1 VNLEFPLLGGTA
13 NRGRV
18 HRVGD
23 TVRRPLRPTA
33 PAVHA
38 LLRHLEA
45 AGFDGAPRILGVD
58 AAGREMLGYVPG
70 EAVTAP
76 APAWGLTDAALR
88 SVGAL
93 LRRFHDA
100 VAGFDAGPHRWSASP
115 PPPFDRGGITHNDP
129 NLDNVVFR
137 DGRAVALIDFDLAAP
152 GHPVWD
158 VAGTAR
164 LWAPLRDPVD
174 TPDVRRGRELERLRI
189 LADAYRLDEAGR
201 ARLAE
206 AVIGHHDWMAALVG
220 AGARAGV
227 PGFAEYWTPDS
238 QARAARSRSWL
249 ERNADRIAAAVH
261 R

>member
-1 VNLEFPLLGGTA
+1 VNVEVPLLGGTA

-38 LLRHLEA
+38 LLRHLQDV
-45 AGFDGAPRILGVD
+45 GFDGAPRVLGVD
-58 AAGREMLGYVPG
+58 GTGREVLGYVPG
-70 EAVTAP
+70 RAVTAP

-88 SVGAL
+88 SVGVL

-100 VAGFDAGPHRWSASP
+100 AAGFDPAPHGWSASP

-137 DGRAVALIDFDLAAP
+137 GGRAVALIDFDLAAP
-152 GHPVWD
+152 GDPVWD
-158 VAGTAR
+158 VAATAR
-164 LWAPLRDPVD
+164 LWAPLRDPAD
-174 TPDVRRGRELERLRI
+174 TPDARGGRELERLRI
-189 LADAYRLDEAGR
+189 LVDAYGLDGPARERVADAVAGH
-201 ARLAE
+201 L
-206 AVIGHHDWMAALVG
+206 DWMIALVG
-220 AGARAGV
+220 DGAARGE
-227 PGFAEYWTPDS
+227 PGFAGYWTPDAR
-238 QARAARSRSWL
+238 ARAARARGWV
-249 ERNADRIAAAVH
+249 RRHRAAITAAL